1 MPYLLP
7 TQIALNIEPVAKR
20 GRVDKEYLKCKDVAS
35 IYKTPSWGKI
45 FTPSL
50 LKLLLK
56 AFVRTICVSAE
67 NIQPKTLSILLS
79 GVFVWSC
86 VVDNKN
92 EPTMLLKGIIPKL
105 ISPIKCEKE
114 IQTISTDLFI
124 GAFAKWITI
133 KHSWMGRRCEIPIY

>member
-20 GRVDKEYLKCKDVAS
+20 GRVDQEYLKGEHVNS

-45 FTPSL
+45 STLLL

-56 AFVRTICVSAE
+56 SFVRTICVSAE

-86 VVDNKN
+86 VVAELASKN

-114 IQTISTDLFI
+114 MQTISTDLFI
-124 GAFAKWITI
+124 GAFATWIII
-133 KHSWMGRRCEIPIY
+133 KTLSDGETL